1 MELTA
6 LFQIILVLRYRI
18 IGGLVKLYLSLLGC
32 KVGSGLKCYSFPKF
46 KDIPKGNIIIGNHVA
61 MGAGV
66 VFEIAKSGN
75 LTIDDHVTLGD
86 FNRFSTT
93 DSIQI
98 GAWTAIAEMVSIR
111 GSFHQIAKGT
121 EIVKQ
126 GTDAASIHIGSD
138 VLIGAKSTVLGGA
151 EIPDGVVIGAHSL
164 VKKSDKLHRDG
175 IFAGASLKHLR
186 DRI

>member
-1 MELTA
+1 MELTG
-6 LFQIILVLRYRI
+6 LFQIILVLRYRF
-18 IGGLVKLYLSLLGC
+18 IGALVKLYLSVLGC

-46 KDIPKGNIIIGNHVA
+46 KDIPKGNITIGNHVS
-61 MGAGV
+61 MGTEV
-66 VFEIAKSGN
+66 VFEITKSGK
-75 LTIDDHVTLGD
+75 LIIEDHVTLGD
-86 FNRFSTT
+86 YNRLSTI

-111 GSFHQIAKGT
+111 GSFHKIAKGT

-126 GTDAASIHIGSD
+126 GTDAAPINIGVD
-138 VLIGAKSTVLGGA
+138 VLVGAKSTVLGGA

-164 VKKSDKLHRDG
+164 VKRSDKLHRDG